1 MMEYLDYFF
10 GAAFAAAIF
19 GYLEYRQTKR
29 EKYWKEERKKIADQ
43 HQREVNQWLANQKY
57 IQIGNIIYR
66 QATQD
71 ESCDQIING
80 IRWRACD
87 IAK

>member
-1 MMEYLDYFF
+1 MMEYLDYFI
-10 GAAFAAAIF
+10 GAALAAVVCCW
-19 GYLEYRQTKR
+19 LQYRQAKR
-29 EKYWKEERKKIADQ
+29 EQYWKEQEQIADEQQ
-43 HQREVNQWLANQKY
+43 HEANQWLASQKY
-57 IQIGNIIYR
+57 IQIGNVIYR
-66 QATQD
+66 RADQD